1 MVTNTATVNVTTFK
15 RDWHANLMIVQIC
28 DRHTLTKDQVVR
40 LRVLWQLPPRIDRA
54 ARARPTR
61 YVDPTPEELAD
72 RTRAVRETWNADTE
86 HRRRVSKSADY
97 TVPEIP
103 SPFGLEE
110 EIG

>member
-1 MVTNTATVNVTTFK
+1 MVTNTATTNVVQFK

-61 YVDPTPEELAD
+61 YVDPTPEELAE
-72 RTRAVRETWNADTE
+72 RTRAVRETWTADTE

-110 EIG
+110 EMG